1 MDTAHECRKSNGRPW
16 ASTQIGLSSR
26 RKFAINESFPMEYDR
41 KLKFFTKGN
50 TVPNNQYDESKIQ
63 TLEALEHIRLRSGM
77 YVGRLGNGE
86 QYEDGIYI
94 LLKEIIDNSI
104 DEYIMGNGKLIEISL
119 EQHYGNG
126 SQLQFQDSEKEA
138 PKGLGER
145 NAKRTKEANETENFW
160 HNEKGKR
167 RVLSGKVAVRDYGRG
182 IPLGKIVEAV
192 SVINTGAKYN
202 DEVFQFSVGLNG
214 VGTKAVNALSASF
227 LVRSY
232 RDGQMAEAVFVRGK
246 LQSQNQGPTDEL
258 NGTYV
263 EFWPDE
269 EIFGNFAFLL
279 EFLQNRV
286 FHYSCLNPGLELS
299 LELAGKRERY
309 CSTGGLQDLLQ
320 RELPSGTLYPIMR
333 CQSNNQADLEF
344 AFSHTQQI
352 GETHFSFVN
361 GQFTVDGGIH
371 LQAFREGFTRGI
383 NDFYKT
389 SYTAQDIRDGLV
401 AAIKVKVKNPIFE
414 SQTKN
419 KLGNTELRGPIVAQ
433 VRKMTADLLYRNDD
447 LVQKLSEKIKQ
458 NEKLRKEL
466 SSVRK
471 MLRESNKRLALN
483 IPQLRDCKYH
493 RGEKRPQK
501 ASSKPTMIFLTEGQ
515 SATGS
520 LVSCRDVYCQA
531 LFSLRGKP
539 WNCFGRS
546 TAEIYQNE
554 ELYHLLK
561 ALGLENGTDQ
571 LRYDQIILATDA
583 DDDGYHIR
591 NLLMTFFLH
600 YFEELVLAGHVYILE
615 TPLFRVRNSKE
626 THYCYNEEERKR
638 QVKKLSNPEI
648 TRFKGLGEI
657 SPQEFGQF
665 IGEEMRLIPVNI
677 EPFKMHSIPDVLEFY
692 MGKNTPQRKKFIV
705 ENLKESSEVL

>member
-1 MDTAHECRKSNGRPW
+1 MPAKETD
-16 ASTQIGLSSR
+16 
-26 RKFAINESFPMEYDR
+26 
-41 KLKFFTKGN
+41 
-50 TVPNNQYDESKIQ
+50 NNYDESKIQ

-77 YVGRLGNGE
+77 YIGRLGGGE
-86 QYEDGIYI
+86 HYEDGIYI
-94 LLKEIIDNSI
+94 LLKEIVDNAI
-104 DEYIMGNGKLIEISL
+104 DEYIMGQGKHIEIHL
-119 EQHYGNG
+119 EQSYADG
-126 SQLQFQDSEKEA
+126 SRLTLIRPQSADAATGRGAESVPASDDGASPSDAEPADVPAPTDAPAAWQSEDEKQ
-138 PKGLGER
+138 R
-145 NAKRTKEANETENFW
+145 KR
-160 HNEKGKR
+160 KR
-167 RVLSGKVAVRDYGRG
+167 RASSGLISVRDYGRG

-202 DEVFQFSVGLNG
+202 DDVFQFSVGLNG
-214 VGTKAVNALSASF
+214 VGAKAVNALSAHF
-227 LVRSY
+227 LVRAY

-246 LQSQNQGPTDEL
+246 LQRQNQGPTNEA

-263 EFWPDE
+263 EFWPDD
-269 EIFGNFAFLL
+269 EIFGPFAFQL
-279 EFLQNRV
+279 EFLQNRF
-286 FHYSCLNPGLELS
+286 FHYSCLNPELQ
-299 LELAGKRERY
+299 LTMQVAGETERY
-309 CSTGGLQDLLQ
+309 FSRHGLQDLLQ
-320 RELPSGTLYPIMR
+320 RELQSGTLYQIMR
-333 CQSNNQADLEF
+333 CQSDARRNEESMRAEPTKDKNRDEHRGDENLGLEF
-344 AFSHTQQI
+344 AFTHTQQI

-361 GQFTVDGGIH
+361 GQFTVDGGVH

-389 SYTAQDIRDGLV
+389 TYTAQDIRDGLV

-419 KLGNTELRGPIVAQ
+419 KLGSTELRGPIAAQ
-433 VRKMTADLLYRNDD
+433 VRKMTADLLYRNED
-447 LVQKLSEKIKQ
+447 LARKLGEKIKQ

-471 MLRESNKRLALN
+471 MMRESGKRLTLN

-493 RGEKRPQK
+493 RGDKRPKK
-501 ASSKPTMIFLTEGQ
+501 AMRENKPTMIFLTEGQ

-554 ELYHLLK
+554 ELFHLLK

-571 LRYDQIILATDA
+571 LRYDRIILATDA

-600 YFEELVLAGHVYILE
+600 YFEELVQAGHLFILE

-626 THYCYNEEERKR
+626 THYCYNEEERKHWI
-638 QVKKLSNPEI
+638 KKLSSPEI

-657 SPQEFGQF
+657 SPKEFGQF
-665 IGEEMRLIPVNI
+665 IDEKIRLIPVNV
-677 EPFKMHSIPDVLEFY
+677 EPFKMHSIPDILAFY
-692 MGKNTPQRKKFIV
+692 MGKNTPQRRKFIIQ
-705 ENLKESSEVL
+705 NLKETAEVL

>member
-1 MDTAHECRKSNGRPW
+1 MPTAKKEPSKK
-16 ASTQIGLSSR
+16 T
-26 RKFAINESFPMEYDR
+26 
-41 KLKFFTKGN
+41 
-50 TVPNNQYDESKIQ
+50 NQNPSKYDESTIQ

-77 YVGRLGNGE
+77 YIGRLGNGE

-104 DEYIMGNGKLIEISL
+104 DEYIMGNGQRIETTIV
-119 EQHYGNG
+119 QNYDDG
-126 SQLQFQDSEKEA
+126 SQLQFPPEVESAVESSELEQQSEDNSSKQKKIA
-138 PKGLGER
+138 GK
-145 NAKRTKEANETENFW
+145 ENFEP
-160 HNEKGKR
+160 NEEHKTDKR
-167 RVLSGKVAVRDYGRG
+167 KAQSGKIIVRDYGRG
-182 IPLGKIVEAV
+182 IPLGKVVEAV

-202 DEVFQFSVGLNG
+202 DDVFQFTVGLNG
-214 VGTKAVNALSASF
+214 VGTKAVNALSAHF
-227 LVRSY
+227 LVRTY
-232 RDGQMAEAVFVRGK
+232 REGQMVEAVFSQGK
-246 LQSQNQGPTDEL
+246 LQSQRQDASNEA

-269 EIFGNFAFLL
+269 QIFGSFAFQL
-279 EFLQNRV
+279 EFLQNRI
-286 FHYSCLNPGLELS
+286 FHYSCLNPNLELGLS
-299 LELAGKRERY
+299 IGGKRQRY
-309 CSTGGLQDLLQ
+309 FSSQGLQDLLE
-320 RELPSGTLYPIMR
+320 RELPNGTLYPVMR
-333 CQSNNQADLEF
+333 CETHDEEQGGLEF
-344 AFSHTQQI
+344 AFTHTQQI

-361 GQFTVDGGIH
+361 GQFTVDGGVH

-389 SYTAQDIRDGLV
+389 AYTSQDIRDGLV

-419 KLGNTELRGPIVAQ
+419 KLGNSELRAPIVAQ
-433 VRKMTADLLYRNDD
+433 VRKMTADLLYRNED
-447 LVQKLSEKIKQ
+447 LAQKLSEKIKQ

-466 SSVRK
+466 TSVRK
-471 MLRESNKRLALN
+471 MMRESSKRLALN

-493 RGEKRPQK
+493 KGEKRPKK
-501 ASSKPTMIFLTEGQ
+501 AENKETMVFLTEGQ

-520 LVSCRDVYCQA
+520 LVSCRDVYYQA

-561 ALGLENGTDQ
+561 ALGLENGIEQ
-571 LRYDQIILATDA
+571 LRYDRIILATDA

-600 YFEELVLAGHVYILE
+600 YFETLVQAGHLYILE
-615 TPLFRVRNSKE
+615 TPLFRVRNNKE
-626 THYCYNEEERKR
+626 THYCYNETERNHWT
-638 QVKKLSNPEI
+638 KKLSSPEI

-657 SPQEFGQF
+657 SPKEFGQF
-665 IGEEMRLIPVNI
+665 IGEDMRLIPVSI
-677 EPFKMHSIPDVLEFY
+677 EPFKMHIIPDVLEFY

-705 ENLKESSEVL
+705 ENLKETSEVM

>member
-1 MDTAHECRKSNGRPW
+1 MPTKSG
-16 ASTQIGLSSR
+16 
-26 RKFAINESFPMEYDR
+26 E
-41 KLKFFTKGN
+41 
-50 TVPNNQYDESKIQ
+50 YDESKIQ

-77 YVGRLGNGE
+77 YIGRLGDGT

-104 DEYIMGNGKLIEISL
+104 DEHIMGNGKRIEVSL
-119 EQHYGNG
+119 EQQYRDG
-126 SQLQFQDSEKEA
+126 SRLAFPKTISASSSVSSSTKGADEILAESANDGLEHISHSDSAE
-138 PKGLGER
+138 PGGEHLEHK
-145 NAKRTKEANETENFW
+145 NNETNQKKVE
-160 HNEKGKR
+160 R
-167 RVLSGKVAVRDYGRG
+167 GKVAVRDYGRG

-214 VGTKAVNALSASF
+214 VGTKAVNALSAHF
-227 LVRSY
+227 LVRAY
-232 RDGQMAEAVFVRGK
+232 RDGQMAEAVFSKGI
-246 LQSQNQGPTDEL
+246 LQQQRQAATDEPD
-258 NGTYV
+258 GTYV

-269 EIFGNFAFLL
+269 EIFGSFAFQLVY
-279 EFLQNRV
+279 LQNRI
-286 FHYSCLNPGLELS
+286 FYYSCLNPKLELS
-299 LELAGKRERY
+299 LEIGGKRERY
-309 CSTGGLQDLLQ
+309 VSSRGLEDLLR
-320 RELPSGTLYPIMR
+320 REFPNNGTLYDAV
-333 CQSNNQADLEF
+333 CCENQEQGELNLEF
-344 AFSHTQQI
+344 AFTHTQQI

-361 GQFTVDGGIH
+361 GQFTVDGGTH

-401 AAIKVKVKNPIFE
+401 AAIKVRVKNPIFE

-419 KLGNTELRGPIVAQ
+419 KLGNTELRGPIAAQ
-433 VRKMTADLLYRNDD
+433 VRKMSADLLYRNED
-447 LVQKLSEKIKQ
+447 LAQKLGEKIKQ

-471 MLRESNKRLALN
+471 MMRESNKRLALN

-493 RGEKRPQK
+493 RGDKKSKK
-501 ASSKPTMIFLTEGQ
+501 AEGKTTMIFLTEGQ

-520 LVSCRDVYCQA
+520 LVSCRDVYHQA

-546 TAEIYQNE
+546 TTEIYQNE

-561 ALGLENGTDQ
+561 ALGLENGMEQ
-571 LRYDQIILATDA
+571 LRYDRVILATDA

-600 YFEELVLAGHVYILE
+600 YFEELVLSGHLYILE
-615 TPLFRVRNSKE
+615 TPLFRVRNNKE
-626 THYCYNEEERKR
+626 THYCYNEEERNYWA
-638 QVKKLSNPEI
+638 KKISSPEI

-657 SPQEFGQF
+657 SPKEFGQF
-665 IGEEMRLIPVNI
+665 IGEDMRLVPVRI
-677 EPFKMHSIPDVLEFY
+677 EPFKMHSIPNLLEFY
-692 MGKNTPQRKKFIV
+692 MGKNTPQRKQFII
-705 ENLKESSEVL
+705 ENLKETSEVL